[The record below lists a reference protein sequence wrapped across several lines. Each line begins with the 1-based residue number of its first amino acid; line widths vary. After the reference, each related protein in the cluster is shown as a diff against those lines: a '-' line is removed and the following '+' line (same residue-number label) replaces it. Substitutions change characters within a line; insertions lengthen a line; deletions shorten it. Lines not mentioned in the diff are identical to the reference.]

1 MPEEYVMTQEELDK
15 FISDRLDQIIKD
27 LEDALDDAMRTHT
40 LANDVIRQAY
50 KSAIEIVKK
59 LK

>member
-15 FISDRLDQIIKD
+15 FISDQLDKIIKD

-40 LANDVIRQAY
+40 LATDAVREAY
-50 KSAIEIVKK
+50 KSAIAIVKK